1 MNIPYVTQKATRPKP
16 WQGAILGI
24 CGFLTIVLATMVPE
38 YVTTKGAIDNGVLFA
53 LLLGCVTPI
62 YLVIREA
69 WRCSTAKR
77 IGNWFAYYR
86 ETSVTFDKLS
96 MEINKHAVQSIDG
109 LLKLGYLQ
117 NLHIDYENRFVEL
130 TADQR
135 LVKANVYI
143 TVTCPSAE
151 ERIRLFRE
159 KPANA
164 AIAIS
169 RCRRDKH
176 SMNRDG
182 R

>member
-1 MNIPYVTQKATRPKP
+1 MNIPYVTKKATRPKP

-62 YLVIREA
+62 YMVIREA

-96 MEINKHAVQSIDG
+96 TEINKNAVKLIDFF
-109 LLKLGYLQ
+109 LKMGYLQ

-143 TVTCPSAE
+143 TVTCPSCGGKNVVVQGKAS
-151 ERIRLFRE
+151 
-159 KPANA
+159 K
-164 AIAIS
+164 
-169 RCRRDKH
+169 CRYCDQPLQTR
-176 SMNRDG
+176 
-182 R
+182 

>member
-1 MNIPYVTQKATRPKP
+1 MNIPYVTKKATRPKP

-62 YLVIREA
+62 YMVIREA

-96 MEINKHAVQSIDG
+96 REINKHAVQSIDG

-117 NLHIDYENRFVEL
+117 NLSEL
-130 TADQR
+130 RRKEYGCSGKSQQMPLLRSAAAD
-135 LVKANVYI
+135 
-143 TVTCPSAE
+143 E
-151 ERIRLFRE
+151 
-159 KPANA
+159 
-164 AIAIS
+164 IS
-169 RCRRDKH
+169 IP
-176 SMNRDG
+176 
-182 R
+182 